1 MLEGDTLHFNF
12 NGSTQA
18 KSRRGVLSVIASV
31 FDPLGLFSPLVLQG
45 RMILQE
51 ICRES
56 LDWDDQLSEGLQQR
70 WIRWLEN
77 MEGLHEIHIPR
88 CYFKQASLAWAD
100 VQLHHFADASVTGY
114 GECSYLRVVDSKS
127 QVYTALVMSKAKVAP
142 LKTVTVP
149 RLELQAAALAVQIA
163 RFLSQ
168 EFSSLPLTH
177 YFWSDSKVVLG
188 YIYNETKR
196 FHTFVANRVQQILDF
211 TKASQWHHVST
222 GENPADYA
230 SRGASVAS
238 LRDSFWFEGPDFLKQ
253 PVITYVKPN
262 ARVDEGDKEVRAFK
276 VETDKS
282 SVEAFEN
289 MVKKLSSLEKLLKA
303 VSGVRQVARK
313 AREENVKTQSH
324 LEEREECLQQIVKRA
339 QEAHFPQS
347 TRRTSVE
354 LRKLDYMYDDV
365 GVIRVGGRLR
375 NSPENNNIKNPV
387 ILPKKSHLSCLLAL
401 NYHENCGHQGRTTT
415 ISAIRSAGYWIVG
428 LRSVV
433 SSVIHHCIK
442 CTRQRGQPAGQKMA
456 DLPEE
461 RTQPAP
467 PFSHTGID
475 CFGPFEACEG
485 RRNVKRWG
493 LIFTCLA
500 SRAIHLEVLED
511 MSTDAFLCALRR
523 FIALRGNVK
532 TLRSDM
538 GTNFVSAAKELK
550 KYMNAVNKEK
560 ISEEMLKR
568 NCEFVFNPPT
578 ASHFGG
584 AWERIIRT
592 VREVMQGL
600 LSKHGSR
607 LTTTALVTL
616 FCEVAAIVNN
626 RPLTT
631 DDLDD
636 PHSTAPLTPN
646 HLLTIKPE
654 PIFPLIGLFDEADLY
669 CRKRWRR
676 VQYLL
681 EQFWSR
687 WRLEYLASLQTR
699 RKWYHAPDAVCT
711 GMLVLVVDESL
722 PRGLWKMARV
732 EKVYPSG
739 DGLVRSVQLRIASAG
754 KDGSVNVSFLD
765 RPIHKMVPLPITVPQ

>member
-1 MLEGDTLHFNF
+1 
-12 NGSTQA
+12 
-18 KSRRGVLSVIASV
+18 
-31 FDPLGLFSPLVLQG
+31 
-45 RMILQE
+45 
-51 ICRES
+51 
-56 LDWDDQLSEGLQQR
+56 
-70 WIRWLEN
+70 
-77 MEGLHEIHIPR
+77 
-88 CYFKQASLAWAD
+88 
-100 VQLHHFADASVTGY
+100 
-114 GECSYLRVVDSKS
+114 
-127 QVYTALVMSKAKVAP
+127 
-142 LKTVTVP
+142 
-149 RLELQAAALAVQIA
+149 
-163 RFLSQ
+163 
-168 EFSSLPLTH
+168 
-177 YFWSDSKVVLG
+177 
-188 YIYNETKR
+188 
-196 FHTFVANRVQQILDF
+196 
-211 TKASQWHHVST
+211 
-222 GENPADYA
+222 
-230 SRGASVAS
+230 
-238 LRDSFWFEGPDFLKQ
+238 
-253 PVITYVKPN
+253 
-262 ARVDEGDKEVRAFK
+262 
-276 VETDKS
+276 
-282 SVEAFEN
+282 
-289 MVKKLSSLEKLLKA
+289 
-303 VSGVRQVARK
+303 
-313 AREENVKTQSH
+313 
-324 LEEREECLQQIVKRA
+324 
-339 QEAHFPQS
+339 
-347 TRRTSVE
+347 
-354 LRKLDYMYDDV
+354 MYDDV
-365 GVIRVGGRLR
+365 GVMRVGGRLR
-375 NSPENNNIKNPV
+375 NSPENHNIKHPV

-401 NYHENCGHQGRTTT
+401 KYHENCGHQSRTTT
-415 ISAIRSAGYWIVG
+415 MSAIRSSGYWIVG

-511 MSTDAFLCALRR
+511 MTTDAFLCALRG

-538 GTNFVSAAKELK
+538 GTNFVGAAKELK
-550 KYMNAVNKEK
+550 KSMNAVNKEK

-600 LSKHGSR
+600 LSKHRSR

-616 FCEVAAIVNN
+616 FCEVAAIVSN

-699 RKWYHAPDAVCT
+699 RKWYHARDAVRT
-711 GMLVLVVDESL
+711 GMLVLVIDESL

-754 KDGSVNVSFLD
+754 KDGSVNVSFLH